1 MHQDICTHFTRL
13 DCHSVGLKTIVQ
25 IFNGVVSLVYDL
37 YTECTVIITHDGG
50 HHRNAEV
57 LDIHTDRICRHG
69 VGKHDIFGIVICH
82 IILLA
87 AGQYSSGKER
97 NCNVSEFMLHTS
109 SIYLLLS
116 FGWIWDPGEES
127 S

>member
-1 MHQDICTHFTRL
+1 MKILYSVVPLVNNL
-13 DCHSVGLKTIVQ
+13 D
-25 IFNGVVSLVYDL
+25 
-37 YTECTVIITHDGG
+37 TECPVIITHDGG

-57 LDIHTDRICRHG
+57 LDIHTDWICRHG

-97 NCNVSEFMLHTS
+97 NCNVSEYMLHTS